1 MQVVRKHAATHLT
14 LAINTYQLNNNAPN
28 SRIEMDYF
36 KLLFNIIIVN
46 HYSLTLFVSKLVG
59 FYPILMSCKSE
70 KILVIYRGVV
80 T

>member
-36 KLLFNIIIVN
+36 NLSLNIVIVN
-46 HYSLTLFVSKLVG
+46 HYS
-59 FYPILMSCKSE
+59 
-70 KILVIYRGVV
+70 
-80 T
+80 